1 MDRNPEQL
9 YDLDSGVSVPE
20 EAVLL
25 YHFDGFVDAGSAG
38 RTLVEHLRSEFDGPV
53 VARFDVDRLLD
64 YRSRRPMMT
73 FAADHWADYDEPE
86 LAVRLLHDSDGT
98 PLLLFTGPEP
108 DTKWE
113 TFAAAVRGLVQRWRV
128 RLSVTAHGIPM
139 GVPHTRPLGITAHA
153 TRPELVRSH
162 RVAFNHVQVPGSA
175 AALLQYR
182 LGQAGHDAM
191 GFAAHVPQYLAQSR
205 YPAAALRLFDAV
217 TEVTGLRVPL
227 ADLREA
233 AHAANLEIDRQVRES
248 TEVADVVA
256 ALERQYD
263 AFTEASPESNLLA
276 DADEMP
282 SGDELAEHFERF
294 LAEQQQG
301 RSEPGES

>member
-9 YDLDSGVSVPE
+9 YDLDSGVFVPE

-38 RTLVEHLRSEFDGPV
+38 RTLVDHLRSEFEGPV

-73 FAADHWADYDEPE
+73 FSADHWADYDEPE
-86 LAVRLLHDSDGT
+86 LAVRLLHDADGT
-98 PLLLFTGPEP
+98 PFLLFTGPEP
-108 DTKWE
+108 DTGWE
-113 TFAAAVRGLVQRWRV
+113 TFIAAVRGLVQQWRV
-128 RLSVTAHGIPM
+128 RLSVTGHGIPM
-139 GVPHTRPLGITAHA
+139 GVPHTRPIGITPHA
-153 TRPELVRSH
+153 TRPELVRGE
-162 RVAFNHVQVPGSA
+162 RATFNHMQVPGSA

-182 LGQAGHDAM
+182 LGQAGHDVV
-191 GFAAHVPQYLAQSR
+191 GFAAHVPHYLGQSR
-205 YPAAALRLFDAV
+205 YPAAALRLADAV
-217 TEVTGLRVPL
+217 IETTGLSVPL

-233 AHAANLEIDRQVRES
+233 AHAANQEIDRQVRES
-248 TEVADVVA
+248 SEVADVVA

-263 AFTEASPESNLLA
+263 AFTAAGPENNLLA
-276 DADEMP
+276 DTGEMP
-282 SGDELAEHFERF
+282 SGDELAEYFERF

-301 RSEPGES
+301 PSEQGEG